1 MHRSVIAALLLM
13 VSRSSLTLAQVDVS
27 KLVWSTCGSC
37 PQVAEV
43 TALVGPVVTVGV
55 AGRPQNGQQNQ
66 ALHMAATPLPPA
78 ASYTIKFQYNLVTWD
93 SYNAPGTPNP
103 PFNGGTGY
111 WDSFSVSISGKPYWQ
126 LPLTDPITTTEL
138 PGLGWLWGGSS
149 YGGNNPA
156 QTNSGTTT
164 VTIKG
169 NPGGANYLTVGLD
182 TATLPDAD
190 NAYPSWGTFTVLS
203 IRPTCTGDISDLTGI
218 PPYYQC
224 GSPYLTPPEGQPG
237 AWWAEVYD
245 PKDNP
250 TTNISAATNAKSTV
264 LTSAHHGLTTD
275 DSITIFGGTGNWAAM
290 NTRWKV
296 TVSDA
301 NTFSIKS
308 PISGAPLNSTNFGP
322 VTGALFWTQDSIC
335 DYGCAMTSMAMALS
349 YHGFPFNPSTLN
361 TKLNS
366 LGGNGYDTG
375 GGVQWTAVSSL
386 TGGAFEYRTGDG
398 TTTQVDSDLCNGN
411 PVILGVE
418 GNHHFVLA
426 IGKTSGVYNI
436 IDPGRINVHLLSYYG
451 NTFSSSDRVVPPGSG
466 AFVVYADGVVQ
477 VLVTDPATRRVGYSG
492 GVIYNEIPGAYYGD
506 EQIASDA
513 PDNPSGSLPLTRVLF
528 LPSPLE
534 GFYQVQVT
542 GQQTG
547 SGSVRVYRYNKQNLP
562 QTIQTIST
570 NLMPGQIMTQT
581 TTYSAKPGD
590 VNGDGYVNA
599 ADLAI
604 VQASFGKHLG
614 QAGYNP
620 AADINGDGV
629 VDIRDLAFVAH
640 FDPPPGPPPVLPLR
654 K

>member
-1 MHRSVIAALLLM
+1 
-13 VSRSSLTLAQVDVS
+13 
-27 KLVWSTCGSC
+27 
-37 PQVAEV
+37 
-43 TALVGPVVTVGV
+43 
-55 AGRPQNGQQNQ
+55 
-66 ALHMAATPLPPA
+66 
-78 ASYTIKFQYNLVTWD
+78 
-93 SYNAPGTPNP
+93 
-103 PFNGGTGY
+103 
-111 WDSFSVSISGKPYWQ
+111 
-126 LPLTDPITTTEL
+126 
-138 PGLGWLWGGSS
+138 
-149 YGGNNPA
+149 
-156 QTNSGTTT
+156 
-164 VTIKG
+164 
-169 NPGGANYLTVGLD
+169 
-182 TATLPDAD
+182 
-190 NAYPSWGTFTVLS
+190 
-203 IRPTCTGDISDLTGI
+203 
-218 PPYYQC
+218 
-224 GSPYLTPPEGQPG
+224 
-237 AWWAEVYD
+237 
-245 PKDNP
+245 
-250 TTNISAATNAKSTV
+250 
-264 LTSAHHGLTTD
+264 
-275 DSITIFGGTGNWAAM
+275 
-290 NTRWKV
+290 
-296 TVSDA
+296 
-301 NTFSIKS
+301 
-308 PISGAPLNSTNFGP
+308 
-322 VTGALFWTQDSIC
+322 
-335 DYGCAMTSMAMALS
+335 MTSMAMALS